1 MLLQNITAKF
11 LKFTLPKITI
21 MSDAILYEHITALP
35 DNLKAEVADFV
46 AFLEQKHKP
55 GKKIKERK
63 FGIGKGSF
71 EMAPD
76 FDEPLEDFK
85 DYM

>member
-1 MLLQNITAKF
+1 MENTELFA
-11 LKFTLPKITI
+11 
-21 MSDAILYEHITALP
+21 HISALP
-35 DNLKAEVADFV
+35 ETLQSEVADFV

-55 GKKIKERK
+55 VVARKERK
-63 FGIGKGSF
+63 FGCGKGF
-71 EMAPD
+71 FTMAPD